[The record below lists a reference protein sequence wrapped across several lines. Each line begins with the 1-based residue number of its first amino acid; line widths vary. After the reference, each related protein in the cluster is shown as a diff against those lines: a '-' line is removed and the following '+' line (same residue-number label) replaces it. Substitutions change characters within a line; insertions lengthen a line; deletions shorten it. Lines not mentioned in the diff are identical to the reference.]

1 MAGSSSFKSGLM
13 LMFWTFKLGFD
24 VDILAF
30 YNFSTVLATFFRKL
44 GDFFPTIWSHWF
56 PGLADDTEEKCQEL
70 RGAVEKLQSLLQE
83 ASERYGKLEQKYDQV
98 ANLMKL
104 FPYVIYECPC

>member
-1 MAGSSSFKSGLM
+1 MFGL
-13 LMFWTFKLGFD
+13 
-24 VDILAF
+24 A
-30 YNFSTVLATFFRKL
+30 TVLATFFRNL
-44 GDFFPTIWSHWF
+44 GYFFPIIWSHWF

-104 FPYVIYECPC
+104 FPDVIYERPC